1 MSLKIKLPLM
11 VSLLVLLSVAG
22 VSYFLIRYEQ
32 KVLGE
37 ELTRRGELLAK
48 QLAGVD
54 RVAFNL
60 IARDA
65 EYLRFG
71 DSTFSF
77 ERSSSSFE
85 KERVLSAALTEA
97 VASSGV
103 LQAVFF
109 DWDGFPV
116 LYLDT
121 GTAAELEDE
130 IEEDVGSEG
139 GGSLFK
145 HPDSILSVLGEPA
158 DGFTFTSPLL
168 IGSDTLGF
176 AQVRIDPSVL
186 DRAIRDALIKVL
198 PVLGGILGVSVLL
211 SLLFSMFFTVPVSR
225 LKKHALELAKGDLS
239 VRVKVRSRDELGL
252 LGRVF
257 NKMAHN
263 LQRTYGEIQEKLVEI
278 RRLFKMATE
287 DGLTGLYVK
296 RYFLELLA
304 GELRRSI
311 RYERPLSLLMCDIDH
326 FKRINDTYGHPA
338 GDVVLRS
345 IARQLSVATREG
357 IDIIGRY
364 GGEEFAVMLP
374 ETDEET
380 AWVIAER
387 VRKAVG
393 SEPISLKGMGGVGEN
408 QITVTISVGVTT
420 ARETTSLDRLIAT
433 ADRALY
439 LAKENGRNR
448 STALALER

>member
-1 MSLKIKLPLM
+1 MSLKIKLPLV

-22 VSYFLIRYEQ
+22 VGYFLIRYEQ

-37 ELTRRGELLAK
+37 ELTRRGELLAR

-85 KERVLSAALTEA
+85 KERVLSAALSETVE
-97 VASSGV
+97 SSGV
-103 LQAVFF
+103 LEAVFF
-109 DWDGFPV
+109 DWNEFPV
-116 LYLDT
+116 LCLDAVKAT
-121 GTAAELEDE
+121 RLREE
-130 IEEDVGSEG
+130 IEDDDGTERA
-139 GGSLFK
+139 SLFQ
-145 HPDSILSVLGEPA
+145 HPDSIHSVLGEPA

-176 AQVRIDPSVL
+176 AQVRINPSVL
-186 DRAIRDALIKVL
+186 DRAIRDALMTVL
-198 PVLGGILGVSVLL
+198 PMLGGILGVSVLL

-225 LKKHALELAKGDLS
+225 LKKHALELSKGNLAA
-239 VRVKVRSRDELGL
+239 RVKVRSRDELGL

-263 LQRTYGEIQEKLVEI
+263 LQRTYGEIQEKLAEI
-278 RRLFKMATE
+278 KRLFKMATE
-287 DGLTGLYVK
+287 DGMTGLYVK

-311 RYERPLSLLMCDIDH
+311 RYERPLSFLMCDVDY

-345 IARQLSVATREG
+345 IARRLSVATREG
-357 IDIIGRY
+357 IDLIGRY

-393 SEPISLKGMGGVGEN
+393 SEPISLKGMEGSRKD

-420 ARETTSLDRLIAT
+420 VREATSLDRLIAT

-448 STALALER
+448 STVLALKR

>member
-1 MSLKIKLPLM
+1 M

-22 VSYFLIRYEQ
+22 VGYFLIRYEQ

-121 GTAAELEDE
+121 GTAMKLREEIDE
-130 IEEDVGSEG
+130 EG
-139 GGSLFK
+139 GVERTSLFQ

-168 IGSDTLGF
+168 IGPDTLGF

-186 DRAIRDALIKVL
+186 DRAIRDALMKVL

-326 FKRINDTYGHPA
+326 FKRINDAYGHPA

-345 IARQLSVATREG
+345 IARRLSVATREG
-357 IDIIGRY
+357 IDLIGRY
-364 GGEEFAVMLP
+364 GGEEFSVMLP

-393 SEPISLKGMGGVGEN
+393 SEPISMKGMGGVGEN

-420 ARETTSLDRLIAT
+420 ARETTNLDRLIAT

>member
-1 MSLKIKLPLM
+1 M

-22 VSYFLIRYEQ
+22 VGYFLIRYEQ

-37 ELTRRGELLAK
+37 ELTRRGKLLAK

-85 KERVLSAALTEA
+85 KERVLSAALSEA
-97 VASSGV
+97 VESRGV
-103 LQAVFF
+103 QEAVFF

-121 GTAAELEDE
+121 GTAMKLREEIDE
-130 IEEDVGSEG
+130 EG
-139 GGSLFK
+139 GVERTSLFQ
-145 HPDSILSVLGEPA
+145 HPGSILSVLGEPA

-168 IGSDTLGF
+168 IGPDTLGF

-186 DRAIRDALIKVL
+186 DRAIRDALMKVL

-345 IARQLSVATREG
+345 IARRLSVATREG
-357 IDIIGRY
+357 IDLIGRY
-364 GGEEFAVMLP
+364 GGEEFSVMLP

-393 SEPISLKGMGGVGEN
+393 SEPISLKGMGEVGEN

-420 ARETTSLDRLIAT
+420 ARETTNLDRLIAT